1 VCSFQSTAR
10 SLRVAREELEMIH
23 EQFETIND
31 NHEFTI
37 CDNGFTLRVGG
48 KNSDSDWIT
57 KTYVYTTIG
66 ELFDGIRELTTITVE

>member
-1 VCSFQSTAR
+1 MNLTLKR
-10 SLRVAREELEMIH
+10 TESLIDA
-23 EQFETIND
+23 FETIND

-48 KNSDSDWIT
+48 KSSDNDWIT